1 VVGTA
6 SASPISWRSEVRLHY
21 DAETEKFR
29 AELRAWL
36 AANRPSVE
44 EMRAEPTASSAHLT
58 SWSRRWQRKLFD
70 AGLLVPGWPEGLGGR
85 NLPPVQQLVYHEEMA
100 KFSVWRS
107 NNPQG
112 LDIIAPSI
120 HDYGSEFL
128 KQKYLVPT
136 LRAEIAWCLGMSEPG
151 AGSDL
156 AALSTRA
163 EVHDDHFV
171 VSGQKIWTSGAHHA
185 DHCFCFVRT
194 DPDAPKHRGISV
206 LIIDMKAR
214 GVTTR
219 PLPDLLERDHADFNE
234 VFFDG
239 VVVPRDHLV
248 GELNQGWSISAGSLA
263 HERGMMWLSSASR
276 LDGMLERIL
285 RMAREPGPDGRR
297 IGESATFRDEL
308 ASLYVDA
315 QAIWFMGYQGFAKFA
330 RGHVSPEHSVLKLF
344 GSEVAQRAAR
354 VATEAQGVDALEVEF
369 RGMVE
374 DESEGEM
381 PWMRRYLQSFG
392 ATISAGA
399 SEIQRNIIAQR
410 VLGLPR
416 R

>member
-1 VVGTA
+1 VK
-6 SASPISWRSEVRLHY
+6 LHY

-29 AELRAWL
+29 AELRDWL
-36 AANRPSVE
+36 EKNQPTLE
-44 EMRAEPTASSAHLT
+44 EMRAEPTSSSAHLT
-58 SWSRRWQRKLFD
+58 SWSRRWQRRLFD
-70 AGLLVPGWPEGLGGR
+70 AGLLVPGWPPELGGR

-100 KFSVWRS
+100 KIPVMRT

-112 LDIIAPSI
+112 LGIIAPSI
-120 HDYGSEFL
+120 HDYGSDFL
-128 KQKYLVPT
+128 QQKYLVPT

-156 AALSTRA
+156 ASLTTRA
-163 EVHDDHFV
+163 EVYDDRFV
-171 VSGQKIWTSGAHHA
+171 VTGQKIWTSGAHHA
-185 DHCFCFVRT
+185 DYCFCFVRT
-194 DPDAPKHRGISV
+194 DPAAPKHRGISV
-206 LIIDMKAR
+206 VIIDMKAK

-219 PLPDLLERDHADFNE
+219 PMPDLIDRDHIDFNE

-248 GELNQGWSISAGSLA
+248 GPLNQGWSISAGSLA

-276 LDGMLERIL
+276 LDGMLERMF
-285 RMAREPGPDGRR
+285 RMARELGPDGRR

-315 QAIWFMGYQGFAKFA
+315 QAIWFMGYRGFAKFA
-330 RGHVSPEHSVLKLF
+330 KGNISPEHSVLKLF

-354 VATEAQGVDALEVEF
+354 IAAEAQGVDGLDVEF
-369 RGMVE
+369 HGMGE
-374 DESEGEM
+374 DASGDEM
-381 PWMRRYLQSFG
+381 PWMKRYLQTYG
-392 ATISAGA
+392 GTIAAGA

>member
-1 VVGTA
+1 L
-6 SASPISWRSEVRLHY
+6 RLHH

-29 AELRAWL
+29 AELREWL
-36 AANRPSVE
+36 ETNRPTLE
-44 EMRAEPTASSAHLT
+44 EMRAEPMTSSAHLT
-58 SWSRRWQRKLFD
+58 GWSRRWQRRLFD
-70 AGLLVPGWPEGLGGR
+70 AGLLVPGWPPELGGR

-100 KFSVWRS
+100 KLPVWRT

-112 LDIIAPSI
+112 LGIIAPSI
-120 HDYGSEFL
+120 LDYGSDFL

-156 AALSTRA
+156 AGLSTRA
-163 EVHDDHFV
+163 ELHDDHFV

-206 LIIDMKAR
+206 LIIDMKAP
-214 GVTTR
+214 GIQIR
-219 PLPDLLERDHADFNE
+219 PLPDLTDREHVDFNV

-239 VVVPRDHLV
+239 VIVPRDHLV
-248 GELNQGWSISAGSLA
+248 GPLNQGWAISAGSLA
-263 HERGMMWLSSASR
+263 HERGMMWLSSAAR
-276 LDGMLERIL
+276 IDVMLERL
-285 RMAREPGPDGRR
+285 FRLARETGPDGRR
-297 IGESATFRDEL
+297 IGESAGFRDAV

-315 QAIWFMGYQGFAKFA
+315 QAMWFMGYRGFAKFA
-330 RGHVSPEHSVLKLF
+330 KGNISPEHSVLKLF

-354 VATEAQGVDALEVEF
+354 LASEAIGVASLDVDF
-369 RGMVE
+369 PGWGY
-374 DESEGEM
+374 DDSSGEM
-381 PWMRRYLQSFG
+381 PWMLRYLQSFG
-392 ATISAGA
+392 GTISGGA

>member
-1 VVGTA
+1 MQ
-6 SASPISWRSEVRLHY
+6 LHY
-21 DAETEKFR
+21 DAETERFR

-36 AANRPSVE
+36 AAHRPSVE
-44 EMRAEPTASSAHLT
+44 EMRAEPTTSSAHLT

-70 AGLLVPGWPEGLGGR
+70 AGLLVPGWPPELGGR
-85 NLPPVQQLVYHEEMA
+85 SLPPVQQLVYHEEMA
-100 KFSVWRS
+100 KIPVMRS

-112 LDIIAPSI
+112 LGIIAPSI

-128 KQKYLVPT
+128 KQRYLVPT

-185 DHCFCFVRT
+185 DYCFCFVRT

-206 LIIDMKAR
+206 LIVDMKAN
-214 GVTTR
+214 GITTR
-219 PLPDLLERDHADFNE
+219 PLPDLIERDRADFNE

-248 GELNQGWSISAGSLA
+248 GPLNQGWAISAGSLA

-276 LDGMLERIL
+276 LDGMLERL
-285 RMAREPGPDGRR
+285 FRLAREQGPDGRR
-297 IGESATFRDEL
+297 IGENPTFRDEL

-315 QAIWFMGYQGFAKFA
+315 QAMWFMGYRGFAKFA
-330 RGHVSPEHSVLKLF
+330 RGQVSPEHSVLKLF

-354 VATEAQGVDALEVEF
+354 VATEAQGVDGLDVEF
-369 RGMVE
+369 DGMGE
-374 DESEGEM
+374 DDSGDEM
-381 PWMRRYLQSFG
+381 PWLKRYLQTFG
-392 ATISAGA
+392 GTISAGA

-410 VLGLPR
+410 VLALPR

>member
-1 VVGTA
+1 MQ
-6 SASPISWRSEVRLHY
+6 LHY

-36 AANRPSVE
+36 AAHRPSAE
-44 EMRAEPTASSAHLT
+44 EMRAEPARSSAHLT
-58 SWSRRWQRKLFD
+58 SWSRRWQRGLFD
-70 AGLLVPGWPEGLGGR
+70 AGLLVPGWPPELGGR
-85 NLPPVQQLVYHEEMA
+85 SLPPVQQLVYQEEMA
-100 KFSVWRS
+100 KIPAPRTT
-107 NNPQG
+107 NPQG
-112 LDIIAPSI
+112 LGIIAPSI
-120 HDYGSEFL
+120 LDYASDSL
-128 KQKYLVPT
+128 KEKYLLPT

-156 AALSTRA
+156 AGLSTRA
-163 EVHDDHFV
+163 EVHEDHFV
-171 VSGQKIWTSGAHHA
+171 VRGQKIWTSGAHHA

-206 LIIDMKAR
+206 LVIDMKAK

-219 PLPDLLERDHADFNE
+219 PLPDLIDRDRTDFNE

-248 GELNQGWSISAGSLA
+248 GPLNQGWSISAGSLA
-263 HERGMMWLSSASR
+263 HERGMMWLASAAR
-276 LDGMLERIL
+276 LDGMLEQLVRL
-285 RMAREPGPDGRR
+285 ARKAGADGRR
-297 IGESATFRDEL
+297 MGESGTLRDEL

-315 QAIWFMGYQGFAKFA
+315 QAMWFMGYRGFAKFA
-330 RGHVSPEHSVLKLF
+330 KGQVSPEHSVLKLF

-354 VATEAQGVDALEVEF
+354 IAAEAEGVEALDVAFHGPEVEF
-369 RGMVE
+369 YSMPD
-374 DESEGEM
+374 DESDLM
-381 PWMRRYLQSFG
+381 PWQKRYLLSFG

>member
-1 VVGTA
+1 
-6 SASPISWRSEVRLHY
+6 VRLHY

>member
-1 VVGTA
+1 MQ
-6 SASPISWRSEVRLHY
+6 LHY
-21 DAETEKFR
+21 DADTEKFR

-36 AANRPSVE
+36 AAHRPSAE
-44 EMRAEPTASSAHLT
+44 EMRAEPTTSSAHLT
-58 SWSRRWQRKLFD
+58 GWSRRWQRELFD
-70 AGLLVPGWPEGLGGR
+70 AGLLVPGWPPELGGR

-100 KFSVWRS
+100 KISAWRS

-120 HDYGSEFL
+120 LDYGSEFL

-151 AGSDL
+151 AGSDF
-156 AALSTRA
+156 AALATRA

-185 DHCFCFVRT
+185 DYCFCFVRT
-194 DPDAPKHRGISV
+194 DPAAPKHRGISV
-206 LIIDMKAR
+206 LVIDMKAR

-219 PLPDLLERDHADFNE
+219 PLPDLIDREREDFNQ

-248 GELNQGWSISAGSLA
+248 GPLNQGWAISTGSLA
-263 HERGMMWLSSASR
+263 HERGMMWLSSAAR
-276 LDGMLERIL
+276 LDGMLDRL
-285 RMAREPGPDGRR
+285 FRLARERGPDGRR
-297 IGESATFRDEL
+297 IGESASFRDAV

-315 QAIWFMGYQGFAKFA
+315 QAMWFMGYRGFAKFA
-330 RGHVSPEHSVLKLF
+330 RGQASPEHSVLKLF

-354 VATEAQGVDALEVEF
+354 IASEAQGVEGLAVEYH
-369 RGMVE
+369 GHGE
-374 DESEGEM
+374 DESVGEM
-381 PWMRRYLQSFG
+381 PWLKRYLQTYG

>member
-1 VVGTA
+1 VQ
-6 SASPISWRSEVRLHY
+6 LHY
-21 DAETEKFR
+21 DADTEKFR

-36 AANRPSVE
+36 AAHRPSVE
-44 EMRAEPTASSAHLT
+44 EMRAEPMTSSAHLT
-58 SWSRRWQRKLFD
+58 GWSRRWQRQLFD
-70 AGLLVPGWPEGLGGR
+70 AGLLVPGWPPELGGR

-100 KFSVWRS
+100 KIPVMRT

-112 LDIIAPSI
+112 LGIIAPSI

-163 EVHDDHFV
+163 EVQDDRFV

-185 DHCFCFVRT
+185 DYCFCFVRT
-194 DPDAPKHRGISV
+194 DADAPKHRGISV
-206 LIIDMKAR
+206 LIIDMKAK

-219 PLPDLLERDHADFNE
+219 PLPDLLERERADFNQ

-248 GELNQGWSISAGSLA
+248 GPLNQGWSISTGSLA
-263 HERGMMWLSSASR
+263 HERGMMWLASAAR
-276 LDGMLERIL
+276 LDGMLERIF
-285 RMAREPGPDGRR
+285 RMARERGPDGRR
-297 IGESATFRDEL
+297 IGESASFRDAV

-315 QAIWFMGYQGFAKFA
+315 QAMWFMGYRGFAKFA
-330 RGHVSPEHSVLKLF
+330 RGQASPEHSVLKLF

-354 VATEAQGVDALEVEF
+354 VATEAQGVEGLEVEF
-369 RGMVE
+369 HGMGE
-374 DESEGEM
+374 DESGGEM
-381 PWMRRYLQSFG
+381 PWLKRYLQTYG
-392 ATISAGA
+392 GTISAGA